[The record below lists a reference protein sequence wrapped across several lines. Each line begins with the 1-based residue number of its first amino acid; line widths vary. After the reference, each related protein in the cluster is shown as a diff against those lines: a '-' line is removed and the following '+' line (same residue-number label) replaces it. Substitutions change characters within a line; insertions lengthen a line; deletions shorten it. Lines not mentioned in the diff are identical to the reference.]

1 MTIFQVRDYEQR
13 LAKWVADHQLTR
25 STRPTCLHGLTGRN
39 PATPGNRDKHARRC
53 RDVNYFELD
62 HATLWNRGGRPA
74 ALMAHPYAP
83 DVGDAGR
90 GSFEARVDAYVA
102 AFPRVTV
109 WIGEASHPLS
119 VYRPGRNVPVLYGA
133 SGVKLRSLVHPWPE
147 RSEYAREPDWVIRQR
162 RS

>member
-1 MTIFQVRDYEQR
+1 MTIFQVREYEQR
-13 LAKWVADHQLTR
+13 LAKWVTEHQLTR
-25 STRPTCLHGLTGRN
+25 STRPTCLHGLTGRGLN
-39 PATPGNRDKHARRC
+39 TASNRDEHNREC
-53 RDVNYFELD
+53 RAYQLD

-74 ALMAHPYAP
+74 ALLAHPYAP

-102 AFPRVTV
+102 AFPGVTV
-109 WIGEASHPLS
+109 WIGEAAHPLS

-133 SGVKLRSLVHPWPE
+133 PGVELRSLVHPWPE